1 MTVNEW
7 LGKEYEEGY
16 EFLKVYG
23 TKEEYIS
30 MVIKKLLVEGVFNDI
45 LKDKDNYKI
54 KNNKN
59 VIDLGNLEV
68 DVD

>member
-16 EFLKVYG
+16 AFLKVYG
-23 TKEEYIS
+23 SKEEYIS
-30 MVIKKLLVEGVFNDI
+30 MVIKKLLAEGIFDDI
-45 LKDKDNYKI
+45 IKDKNNYKTR
-54 KNNKN
+54 NNKN

-68 DVD
+68 DIE

>member
-16 EFLKVYG
+16 AVLKVYRSN
-23 TKEEYIS
+23 EEYIS
-30 MVIKKLLVEGVFNDI
+30 MVIKKLLAEGIFDDI
-45 LKDKDNYKI
+45 IKDKNNYKTR
-54 KNNKN
+54 NNKS

-68 DVD
+68 DIE